1 MSFLGQALNNT
12 SKRSGESPKN
22 AIIKMLR
29 YSQHD
34 NTRYINIYIIIIFN
48 QYT

>member
-12 SKRSGESPKN
+12 SERSGESHKN
-22 AIIKMLR
+22 AIIKMPC

-34 NTRYINIYIIIIFN
+34 NTRYINIYIN
-48 QYT
+48 MSSK